1 MRCGFKLIVTFGL
14 SEFQFCYDLFYPA
27 HDPEGDGWS
36 RNKRVPENISELL
49 TPRALA
55 YWFMDD
61 GYSLNINQKRYYVFS
76 THSFPLE
83 DHEILVKALRGNF
96 SIEATIQKQYS

>member
-1 MRCGFKLIVTFGL
+1 
-14 SEFQFCYDLFYPA
+14 
-27 HDPEGDGWS
+27 
-36 RNKRVPENISELL
+36 
-49 TPRALA
+49 
-55 YWFMDD
+55 MDD